1 MKYKTSKF
9 LASNREEY
17 LYEVRQD
24 IKVTKKMIVVFHYD
38 KVESF
43 VMQNMLHK
51 N

>member
-1 MKYKTSKF
+1 MKYKTSKY

-17 LYEVRQD
+17 LYQVRQD

-43 VMQNMLHK
+43 VMKKMLLK